1 MFSVLKPDFL
11 YTDISDDITENDID
25 VVSDLW
31 TMNGRDVYR
40 GSRDPRY
47 THANVYWLYDEDL
60 QRVGCTEHSLRD
72 HGVFELLW
80 FHDSEFATL
89 LQEEGWVLQND
100 LWSGLPEQVFNRFV
114 NEEWVTPE
122 KFLEQCLY
130 GPFRIVTPKM
140 LIQVPTVYT
149 CQKCGRKSLQPIP
162 GCSMVES
169 ALDFPNKGKI
179 VFVDDDLRVHIP
191 PPDSSVFKRLGHDGG
206 LQSLEQEQVLEQ
218 EHLEPPPQSA
228 PHTQPEQEQSQDQP
242 QTTEEQPPHQSHPQ
256 TPEQPSN
263 VEEVTLEHMSLATS
277 HQTSG

>member
-1 MFSVLKPDFL
+1 MFSILKPDFI
-11 YTDISDDITENDID
+11 YTDVSDDITENDVD

-60 QRVGCTEHSLRD
+60 QRVGCTEHSVRD
-72 HGVFELLW
+72 HGVFEVLW

-89 LQEEGWVLQND
+89 LQEEGWTIEND
-100 LWSGLPEQVFNRFV
+100 LWSSLPETVFNRFV

-140 LIQVPTVYT
+140 LIQRPTVYM

-162 GCSMVES
+162 GCSMEQS
-169 ALDFPNKGKI
+169 LLDFPDKAKI
-179 VFVDDDLRVHIP
+179 VFVDDDLRVHVP
-191 PPDSSVFKRLGHDGG
+191 PSDSNVFKRLQLGDG
-206 LQSLEQEQVLEQ
+206 LRSLDLMEQVLVQEQEQ
-218 EHLEPPPQSA
+218 LEPPPQSA
-228 PHTQPEQEQSQDQP
+228 LHTQPEQEQSQVQP
-242 QTTEEQPPHQSHPQ
+242 QRTEEQPPPQSHLR

-263 VEEVTLEHMSLATS
+263 AVEEKPERT
-277 HQTSG
+277 